1 MIEIHST
8 QLPPEITY
16 AQITSGIGTTPV
28 LFTPAK
34 AKGMI
39 EDRIPPEITATIFV
53 VTVSH
58 LNYLLCAVYK
68 FTKTLGVKCSSA
80 RISPADSPR
89 A

>member
-39 EDRIPPEITATIFV
+39 EGLFRM
-53 VTVSH
+53 SQ
-58 LNYLLCAVYK
+58 
-68 FTKTLGVKCSSA
+68 LGL
-80 RISPADSPR
+80 
-89 A
+89 